1 MFPPTHSTVKVIIAE
16 MEVVELISPQKSE
29 SSSKNGGDG
38 VVGNP
43 IKVHIPVR
51 EPSLFGSPSSE
62 IQIPIS
68 YRVAAFEARTTVA
81 LKVTVSPGNAQPSS
95 RTVISLTLAIS
106 TSLAVQPRLLLL
118 SCRNLVSTHIL
129 FVLM

>member
-1 MFPPTHSTVKVIIAE
+1 MG
-16 MEVVELISPQKSE
+16 VVWRISPQKSRSE
-29 SSSKNGGDG
+29 LRNGGDG

-43 IKVHIPVR
+43 IKVHVPVR

-68 YRVAAFEARTTVA
+68 YRSAAFEARTTVA

-95 RTVISLTLAIS
+95 RTFILLTLAIL
-106 TSLAVQPRLLLL
+106 TSLAVHTRSLLR
-118 SCRNLVSTHIL
+118 SCRYLVLTHIL